1 MSRKPLIF
9 LLLAC
14 LTLQT
19 GCFLSHDRASL
30 PESSVQSVYEPE
42 QSSSPEPESSESES
56 EPESESSLSE
66 PEQES
71 VSERFTGDA
80 AAALGEYLS
89 QNGLYGR
96 KLSLLPSGELLVSA
110 FGADGAETLLRCDAR
125 GGISED
131 GTALTFDQTLALAL
145 GHIPVL
151 IDPEKRELQTLGA
164 DGAPALTVNLPP
176 LESVHPAELEQAAQ
190 RLTAVAPDGSR
201 LAYFTGSEYHLRI
214 ERLDTGESEEV
225 NTAVAELLS
234 SDGILSAIPA
244 GIECGGFEFRSLRF
258 LNSRF
263 LAAEFLVSGS
273 APAVSVYLF
282 IDSVTGEVPH
292 CEAGDYTF
300 VYGGDRCF
308 ILTNLGMTGAYRTEG
323 HAVISAETRDGAL
336 LLTHCGVEALYAVCS
351 AGGDYLLI
359 LEPDSGDGRLHFSVL
374 DAASMEPVRSFSAD
388 RTAGLQG
395 YYDVTAALSSD
406 GETAIVTGWNSGG
419 QEILFF
425 DLSLH

>member
-1 MSRKPLIF
+1 MFKKLLVF

-19 GCFLSHDRASL
+19 GCALFHDRASL
-30 PESSVQSVYEPE
+30 RESSSEPE
-42 QSSSPEPESSESES
+42 RSSSP

-96 KLSLLPSGELLVSA
+96 KLALLPSGELLVSA
-110 FGADGAETLLRCDAR
+110 FGADGAETVLRCDAH

-131 GTALTFDQTLALAL
+131 RTALTFDQTLALAL
-145 GHIPVL
+145 GHTPVRL
-151 IDPEKRELQTLGA
+151 DPEKRELQTLGA
-164 DGAPALTVNLPP
+164 DGAAVLTVSLPP

-190 RLTAVAPDGSR
+190 RLIAVTPDGSR
-201 LAYFTGSEYHLRI
+201 LAYFTGTEYRLHM
-214 ERLDTGESEEV
+214 EKLDTGESEEV
-225 NTAVAELLS
+225 NTAVTELLF
-234 SDGILSAIPA
+234 SDGTLSVIPA

-258 LNSRF
+258 LNGRF

-282 IDSVTGEVPH
+282 IDSLTGEVPH

-300 VYGGDRCF
+300 IYGGDRCF
-308 ILTNLGMTGAYRTEG
+308 ILTNLSMTGAYQTEG
-323 HAVISAETRDGAL
+323 HAVISAEMRDGAL
-336 LLTHCGVEALYAVCS
+336 LLNRCGAEALYAVCS
-351 AGGDYLLI
+351 ADGEYLLL
-359 LEPDSGDGRLHFSVL
+359 LEPDAGDGKLRFSIL

-388 RTAGLQG
+388 KTAGLQG
-395 YYDVTAALSSD
+395 YYDVTAALSAG
-406 GETAIVTGWNSGG
+406 GETAIVTGWSSGG
-419 QEILFF
+419 RDILFF
-425 DLSLH
+425 DLSRD